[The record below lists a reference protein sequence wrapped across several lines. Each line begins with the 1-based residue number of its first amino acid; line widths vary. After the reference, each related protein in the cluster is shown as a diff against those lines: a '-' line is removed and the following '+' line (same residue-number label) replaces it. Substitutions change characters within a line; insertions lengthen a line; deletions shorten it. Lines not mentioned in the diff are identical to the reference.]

1 MAEITLLDDATR
13 PKAPRIGGLTATQRA
28 RGKRLALFHRLHL
41 QQLGEVKR
49 AMAAV
54 ERGEAEAA
62 TLGAAI
68 ASLPMAANYRAFG
81 NLCGEE
87 CAVLTAHH
95 TIEDRALFPVL
106 QARGTEG
113 LRRVVDRLQQEHHVV
128 HALIEALEEAAE
140 RLIRQAD
147 GAAFAEAKERFQTLE
162 RVVRSHFG
170 YEETELEDA
179 LGFLGIE
186 I

>member
-1 MAEITLLDDATR
+1 MAKITLLDDATR

-28 RGKRLALFHRLHL
+28 RGKRLAAFHRLHL

-62 TLGAAI
+62 GLGAAI

-95 TIEDRALFPVL
+95 TIEDQALFPLL

-113 LRRVVDRLQQEHHVV
+113 LRRVVDRLQAEHEVV
-128 HALIEALEEAAE
+128 HALIEALEESAE
-140 RLIRQAD
+140 RLAREANA
-147 GAAFAEAKERFQTLE
+147 AAFGEAKERLE
-162 RVVRSHFG
+162 ALESVVRSHFG
-170 YEETELEDA
+170 YEESELEEA
-179 LGFLGIE
+179 LGFLGIQF
-186 I
+186 